1 MSSKTNGKHKSG
13 GSSKGST
20 TIKNSGAKTWSNLP
34 RKLKIMIFFNIDL
47 SVENK
52 LNDSGSP

>member
-13 GSSKGST
+13 GS
-20 TIKNSGAKTWSNLP
+20 IKRSRVGVQAR
-34 RKLKIMIFFNIDL
+34 RKDLVQFAEKDKIMIFFNIDL

-52 LNDSGSP
+52 LNDSDSP

>member
-1 MSSKTNGKHKSG
+1 MSSNGKHKSG